1 MKPSYHPGLMAEGAS
16 AQLTAMVWPV
26 EDAWRGRL
34 GTFEVEGSREECM
47 AALRKHSGN
56 AGPLTIEVIPR
67 IAGVAEAA
75 AIMGWD
81 KRRVMT
87 YVRRGSFPEPF
98 AHLASGRIWRREDVE
113 AFASEK
119 RRSGRRAR
127 HT

>member
-1 MKPSYHPGLMAEGAS
+1 MAEATS
-16 AQLTAMVWPV
+16 SEVTAAMWPV
-26 EDAWRGRL
+26 GDAWHGRMGDL
-34 GTFEVEGSREECM
+34 EVEGTREECL
-47 AALRKHSGN
+47 ASLRQH
-56 AGPLTIEVIPR
+56 AGERRGEPFTVEVIPS

-113 AFASEK
+113 AFATQKRAS
-119 RRSGRRAR
+119 RRSSKP
-127 HT
+127 